1 MSEEILELIKVWLKD
16 ELTYA
21 ARLRKLADSLKHPV
35 LKALFSAIA
44 KDSEKH
50 NLILTGMKEYLENN
64 RPFITEEDID
74 AIKKSIKE
82 HIEEESHSIKELTRL
97 KEQVKDPAI
106 LLLVEAM
113 LEDEMR
119 HHALLVQ
126 IEKIIAQKEKIT
138 DQELW
143 ESLWLHSP
151 YHGAPGG

>member
-1 MSEEILELIKVWLKD
+1 MSEELISLLRKWLED
-16 ELTYA
+16 ELSYA

-35 LKALFSAIA
+35 LRALFTAIS

-50 NLILTGMKEYLENN
+50 NLILTGMKDYLENN
-64 RPFITEEDID
+64 RPFITDDDID
-74 AIKKSIKE
+74 AIRTSIRD
-82 HIEEESHSIKELTRL
+82 HIEEESESIKELTRL
-97 KEQVKDPAI
+97 KEEIRDPAV

-126 IEKIIAQKEKIT
+126 IEKLIAQREKIT

-143 ESLWLHSP
+143 ETLWLHSP